1 MILITCLT
9 GKLKVSKINEII
21 GGGKMTKKIAPK
33 IFKIMER
40 IINIFLDL
48 FNVFYIAYLSY
59 YFIVIAGQST
69 LNISRLVLTVTMPI
83 YVNLVIIMVEIRHR

>member
-1 MILITCLT
+1 
-9 GKLKVSKINEII
+9 
-21 GGGKMTKKIAPK
+21 MTKKIAPK

>member
-1 MILITCLT
+1 
-9 GKLKVSKINEII
+9 
-21 GGGKMTKKIAPK
+21 MTKKIAPK
-33 IFKIMER
+33 IFKIMGR

-69 LNISRLVLTVTMPI
+69 LNISRLVLTVTMT
-83 YVNLVIIMVEIRHR
+83 M